1 MHSTSVWDLIQIY
14 RMCLSNPT
22 IKSHRQELWAKGISE
37 ASTDSTVELVS
48 QNYLSAIC
56 VAMRIQV
63 NLHLHIHGNHNA
75 HTQQLFLPADASAH
89 GTHMLSQSC
98 GHGVECTVN
107 NKGAHSPTAR
117 PQTSQYHIWVLWY
130 DINQTWLHC
139 RIISMTSIKRIQIR
153 QFLEEYS
160 TNSYK
165 KVALAKHTQSIQM
178 VPAALQ
184 NKSSSPGHN
193 KCSCEATKTKWQEA
207 KDLLPLGNEILVGMA
222 LF

>member
-14 RMCLSNPT
+14 RMCLSNPS

-37 ASTDSTVELVS
+37 ASTDGTVEWVS

-75 HTQQLFLPADASAH
+75 HTQQLFPPADAWAH

-107 NKGAHSPTAR
+107 NKGAHSPTSSTWQWDSCR
-117 PQTSQYHIWVLWY
+117 HGLVLSRSQRAPWILLYGGRTDHKYIG
-130 DINQTWLHC
+130 
-139 RIISMTSIKRIQIR
+139 
-153 QFLEEYS
+153 
-160 TNSYK
+160 
-165 KVALAKHTQSIQM
+165 
-178 VPAALQ
+178 
-184 NKSSSPGHN
+184 SSDVRF
-193 KCSCEATKTKWQEA
+193 WR
-207 KDLLPLGNEILVGMA
+207 
-222 LF
+222 